1 MSLVLNLNAPEQ
13 WCDQHGVLSAELFAD
28 CRAALTNGDGQDD
41 DELEAK
47 AADGV
52 TYQNCCA
59 ASRLGPT
66 DAN

>member
-1 MSLVLNLNAPEQ
+1 MPPNS
-13 WCDQHGVLSAELFAD
+13 GVTNMASYPPNYFAD